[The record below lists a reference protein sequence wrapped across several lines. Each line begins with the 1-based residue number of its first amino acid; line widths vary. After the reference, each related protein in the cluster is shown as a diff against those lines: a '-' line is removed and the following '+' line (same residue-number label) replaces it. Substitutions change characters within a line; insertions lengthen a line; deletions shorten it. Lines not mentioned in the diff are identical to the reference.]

1 MPQTHP
7 APKGRT
13 RLAAAATGAALVAGV
28 GGLVIA
34 GAPAANAA
42 DQNLN
47 KSFAY
52 SCDLYDS
59 ATPTG
64 TPLVPNN
71 AVGVNARVVVPT
83 SVAPNQLIG
92 ARKTQITLTMPEDL
106 RKATYGLLGGRKAGG
121 RSNDASI
128 TIADSGSAS
137 LTVPIRNLASPP
149 VTVPSAVGASW
160 TIPTQGDVP
169 AIKLPSTATGT
180 GTLTMPARFTVLA
193 QIYKADNSKLDVS
206 LDCSI
211 TSTDKTLG
219 TIAISGTAY
228 RDARLTAAATT
239 ATYGRASRIT
249 ARLSA
254 AVGGRVDAYVGTRRI
269 GAANVSG
276 TTASIPVSGTAL
288 RPGAYTVT
296 LRHSGAARV
305 NPVAAVNT
313 RLTVRK
319 AGSSLAAKV
328 SPKKIRAKR
337 TKAKVSVTV
346 RTSGFKATGRV
357 TAKVG
362 KKTVGKGTV
371 RNGKVTIKLKK
382 FKKKGTY
389 RVKLTYGG
397 SAYANGSTKTV
408 KVKVR
413 R

>member
-42 DQNLN
+42 DQPLS
-47 KSFAY
+47 KSFNYTCAV
-52 SCDLYDS
+52 D
-59 ATPTG
+59 AAG
-64 TPLVPNN
+64 TPLGNHI
-71 AVGVNARVVVPT
+71 VGV
-83 SVAPNQLIG
+83 
-92 ARKTQITLTMPEDL
+92 
-106 RKATYGLLGGRKAGG
+106 KAE
-121 RSNDASI
+121 
-128 TIADSGSAS
+128 
-137 LTVPIRNLASPP
+137 
-149 VTVPSAVGASW
+149 VTVPSSVSQNQVIPPRKTKITLTLPETLRNATVQLLGGKTAGGYSDNASITLSAPPAASITARIANLKAPQTPIPQTAGGAW
-160 TIPTQGDVP
+160 VIPTVGDVP
-169 AIKLPSTATGT
+169 SIKVPATAGSLATIA
-180 GTLTMPARFTVLA
+180 MPAAFLIKSTV
-193 QIYKADNSKLDVS
+193 IDGSGKAVGGADAVKLNCALSGDRS
-206 LDCSI
+206 
-211 TSTDKTLG
+211 LG
-219 TIAISGTAY
+219 TIPISGTAY

-296 LRHSGAARV
+296 LRHSGGTRV

-389 RVKLTYGG
+389 RVKLTYSGN
-397 SAYANGSTKTV
+397 AYANGSTKTV